1 MLTQEDARYYDQ
13 QLHPAFAGYLHDGT
27 ITQRDALAT
36 IFNLLTR
43 GSIDPIWK
51 DNSILKGIDGVRL
64 MRRQP
69 KYGFEQFVIDKLFGS
84 KRELSTKEV
93 SEFIKSGEIQK
104 LIKDNLSAISAFP
117 IINEELKFTL
127 GKHGKVN
134 FSVNGNPV
142 DTIEEATAFK
152 RMLYKILLPIF
163 LGIGILLLAG
173 YVLFLRYLPQGN
185 YSYSNPNISIQ
196 IQGDGNASSSL
207 LLTGGIF
214 IVVILSIL
222 FAFVF
227 SKKTVSYS
235 FKNDVVPIAQKKY
248 NELYEFIKSHRLKPH
263 RFTNE
268 FLAFS
273 IAFGL
278 DNSWYIDFWLD
289 EEIKIDESPL
299 TEKRSIAFSGKI

>member
-1 MLTQEDARYYDQ
+1 MLSKKEALYYDE

-51 DNSILKGIDGVRL
+51 DNSMLKGIEGVRL

-69 KYGFEQFVIDKLFGS
+69 KYKFEQVIIGKLFGS
-84 KRELSTKEV
+84 KRELTTKEV
-93 SEFIKSGEIQK
+93 SEFIKSSEIQQ

-117 IINEELKFTL
+117 VINEELKFTL

-142 DTIEEATAFK
+142 DTVEEATAFK
-152 RMLYKILLPIF
+152 KTLYRILLPIF
-163 LGIGILLLAG
+163 LGVGILLLVG
-173 YVLFLRYLPQGN
+173 YFVFLKYLSQGN

-207 LLTGGIF
+207 LLAGGIF
-214 IVVILSIL
+214 IFVILAIL
-222 FAFVF
+222 CAFIF

-235 FKNDVVPIAQKKY
+235 FKNDVIPIAKKKY
-248 NELYEFIKSHRLKPH
+248 TELYEFIKLHSLKPH

-278 DNSWYIDFWLD
+278 DNSWNKYFELK
-289 EEIKIDESPL
+289 EEIKIDESTL
-299 TEKRSIAFSGKI
+299 T